1 MKKVIL
7 DTNFILTCIRNKV
20 DFFEEI
26 PLMGI
31 KIIIPQQV
39 IEEVEKIMNSKK
51 KLHFKEDA
59 KIALKILEKNS
70 FEKINLQGSYV
81 DLGLE
86 NFAKKNKD
94 ILIATLDKDL
104 KKKISNSK
112 LIIRNRKKLE
122 II

>member
-94 ILIATLDKDL
+94 ILIATLNKDL